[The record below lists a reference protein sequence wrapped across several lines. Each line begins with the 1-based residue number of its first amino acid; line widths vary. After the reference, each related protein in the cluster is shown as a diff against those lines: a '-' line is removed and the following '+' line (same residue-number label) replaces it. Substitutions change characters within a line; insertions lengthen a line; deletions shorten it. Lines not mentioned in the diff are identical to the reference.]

1 LFELLNAMLCAVFNL
16 MNSIL
21 KQHVAFTTFTLFVMD
36 STQKHGMSLLTLYR
50 RSAMLPGPCLL
61 VFFFPAEAESSF
73 NMVSDVLNLFQEPLS
88 LTQILVCLLFVA
100 TRPYKQSDN

>member
-1 LFELLNAMLCAVFNL
+1 
-16 MNSIL
+16 
-21 KQHVAFTTFTLFVMD
+21 
-36 STQKHGMSLLTLYR
+36 
-50 RSAMLPGPCLL
+50 MLPGPCLL

-88 LTQILVCLLFVA
+88 LTQILVCQLFVA

>member
-21 KQHVAFTTFTLFVMD
+21 KQYVAFTTFTLFVMG

-73 NMVSDVLNLFQEPLS
+73 NMVSDVLNLFQETPFPDSDTCLS
-88 LTQILVCLLFVA
+88 TFCGHKPIQAV
-100 TRPYKQSDN
+100 

>member
-1 LFELLNAMLCAVFNL
+1 MLCAVFNL

-21 KQHVAFTTFTLFVMD
+21 KQYVAFTTFTLFVMD

-61 VFFFPAEAESSF
+61 VFFFPTEAESSF

-88 LTQILVCLLFVA
+88 LTQILVVNFLW
-100 TRPYKQSDN
+100 P